1 MKIIFLILQF
11 NLFASIVHAQNIAI
25 TPKKG
30 KMVFTEQI
38 VVVNEHKLDSSL
50 QLKKSVFIN
59 MFRDLTFN
67 LYQKNGIVID
77 SAAINH
83 NLETNFIPYIDLAID
98 PRKTFSQL
106 RKHIYVFEDSI
117 IKYQE
122 QNSILEPSNEIEVIN
137 RSNGK
142 LTHYT
147 LEDSIMTLN
156 TFKFSISIKQS
167 NKNIQIHEYRNIRKN
182 ILGYD
187 CFKVIITRSE
197 DYFKKLEFMELDISP
212 DLKTKYK
219 DILEP
224 ISEEILY
231 VTEQIKCK
239 YHPTTN
245 LSEVLDKYYPLEI
258 SSKDGVIDGTEKRII
273 LKKIRVE

>member
-11 NLFASIVHAQNIAI
+11 NFFASLIYAQNIAI
-25 TPKKG
+25 DPKKG

-50 QLKKSVFIN
+50 QLKKPVIIDL
-59 MFRDLTFN
+59 FRDMTFD
-67 LYQKNGIVID
+67 LHRQKGLEID
-77 SAAINH
+77 SSAINH
-83 NLETNFIPYIDLAID
+83 NLETNFMPYIDLAID
-98 PRKTFSQL
+98 PRKTFNQL

-142 LTHYT
+142 LTNYT

-156 TFKFSISIKQS
+156 TFKFSIPIKQS

-187 CFKVIITRSE
+187 CFKVVITRSE

-239 YHPTTN
+239 FHPTTN
-245 LSEVLDKYYPLEI
+245 LSEVLDNYYPLEI
-258 SSKDGVIDGTEKRII
+258 SSKDGVLEGTEKRVV
-273 LKKIRVE
+273 LKEISLK

>member
-11 NLFASIVHAQNIAI
+11 NLFAIIVSAQNIAI

-50 QLKKSVFIN
+50 QQKKPVFIN

-67 LYQKNGIVID
+67 LYQKNGVVID

-258 SSKDGVIDGTEKRII
+258 SSKDGVIDGTEKRVI
-273 LKKIRVE
+273 LKEIRVE